1 VNKEGKAAPG
11 KTPQSK
17 IPFRRVVKTGFDINR
32 RAIPVLF
39 VVIQIV
45 SVAHALTYGFSV
57 LLTQRFYDSVAG
69 AIASGGDIRAALIPL
84 ALLCVLLLGRELLN
98 GLHNFMHSVV
108 FSKGGIEASRTAHAK
123 MGRLDPVVLEN
134 TDFHDMFNKM
144 QEGQSNI
151 LFLVDIGI
159 TIFTFYLPYV
169 LFMAWYLHRVNP
181 IFILAILFVFVPTL
195 FGQLLKTGVVV
206 KFEDKAAPVRRQS
219 ALFDSLITSR
229 EFFKETRLLGAYTDF
244 IKRFLETCR
253 ELSKAEWSASRKKN
267 LIELSMAL
275 FTVLGWGGILFL
287 LVRALLRGEIS
298 AGAFAAVLG
307 SLRLLFG
314 IMQEAFGHVGSVAEN
329 YGKGQ
334 NFVRFLDL
342 PERGGT
348 ASATDAA
355 RGIVLE
361 NVSFTYPGAEKP
373 SVDGVSLTIKSGET
387 IAVVGENG
395 AGKST
400 LVRLLTGLYRPTSG
414 RVTVRGADTREANS
428 ESLFAGVS
436 GVFQKFRKYQMTL
449 RENVNI
455 SEMPDSTGKALHMT
469 GRALNTA
476 GEAASDGPETY
487 ALASVGVD
495 GGDAASFPQGLG
507 TMLSREFD
515 GVDLSGGQWQRVAIA
530 RGLYRGHELV
540 VLDEPTAAIDPI
552 EESRIYKTFVDI
564 SRGKTA
570 IIVTHRLGSAKIA
583 DRVAVMSGGKI
594 IAVGAHAE
602 LLQTCDFYAE
612 MYRSQSEWYEQEE
625 DT

>member
-1 VNKEGKAAPG
+1 MNKEGKAAPD

-17 IPFRRVVKTGFDINR
+17 IPFLRVVKTGFGISL
-32 RAIPVLF
+32 RAVPVLF
-39 VVIQIV
+39 IVIQIV
-45 SVAHALTYGFSV
+45 SIAHSLSYGVSV
-57 LLTQRFYDSVAG
+57 LLTQRFYDGVAE
-69 AIASGGDIRAALIPL
+69 AIAPGGDIRAALIPL
-84 ALLCVLLLGRELLN
+84 ALLCIPLLGRELLN

-108 FSKGGIEASRTAHAK
+108 FSKGGIEASRMAHAK
-123 MGRLDPVVLEN
+123 MARLDPVVLEN

-151 LFLVDIGI
+151 LFLVNIGI

-169 LFMAWYLHRVNP
+169 LFMSWYLHHVNP
-181 IFILAILFVFVPTL
+181 IFILAILFAFIPTL

-206 KFEDKAAPVRRQS
+206 KFEDKAAPIRRQS
-219 ALFDSLITSR
+219 ALFDGLITSR

-253 ELSKAEWSASRKKN
+253 ELSKAEWAASRKKN

-275 FTVLGWGGILFL
+275 FTALGWGGILFL

-334 NFVRFLDL
+334 NFVRFLEL
-342 PERGGT
+342 PEFGG
-348 ASATDAA
+348 AESATDAA

-361 NVSFTYPGAEKP
+361 NVSFTYPGADAP

-387 IAVVGENG
+387 IAIVGENG

-400 LVRLLTGLYRPTSG
+400 LVRLLTGLYRPASG
-414 RVTVRGADTREANS
+414 RVTVRGADTLKTDSA
-428 ESLFAGVS
+428 SLFAGVS

-455 SEMPDSTGKALHMT
+455 SE
-469 GRALNTA
+469 ALNTDSDIA
-476 GEAASDGPETY
+476 DYGAAAA
-487 ALASVGVD
+487 ALFSVGVD
-495 GGDAASFPQGLG
+495 AGDLDSFPDGLE

-530 RGLYRGHELV
+530 RGLYRAHELI
-540 VLDEPTAAIDPI
+540 VLDEPTAAIDPL

-583 DRVAVMSGGKI
+583 DRVAVMRGGKI
-594 IAVGAHAE
+594 IAVGAHGE

-612 MYRSQSEWYEQEE
+612 MYKSQSEWYDQE
-625 DT
+625 DDK